1 METKNEIV
9 SSGLFDL
16 DEFIGFPISVVNS
29 YFIDKGWEA
38 FNCFNDYKH
47 AWVNHSFN
55 KSIVAKIEIVDN
67 EYLGNVI
74 VGSIWWYEGIY
85 SETVETSTIDIEI
98 LIKELRAV
106 GTPKKR

>member
-1 METKNEIV
+1 METRKEII
-9 SSGLFDL
+9 SAGLFDL

-38 FNCFNDYKH
+38 FDCFNDYKH
-47 AWVNHSFN
+47 AWVNHSLN
-55 KSIVAKIEIVDN
+55 RSIVAKIEMIDN

-74 VGSIWWYEGIY
+74 VDSIWWYEGIY
-85 SETVETSTIDIEI
+85 SETYEKSSIDIEI
-98 LIKELRAV
+98 LIKEIKAE